1 MPSVRTVV
9 RTLIAALLI
18 AAPLL
23 VAFEVPAVAQVGN
36 PVSGT
41 DQAASHALTL
51 SIDSV
56 SPEWAQPG
64 KRITVHGTVTNNTGS
79 PVSGLQIAIQTESTA
94 AFGNRSAMET
104 YAAGGAVSSAY
115 LATTPVGTP
124 YTLPGTFHSGT
135 KLSWS
140 VSFPASEAGYTQFGV
155 YPLAAVMY
163 NSSLAPIGTDRTLL
177 PYWPGSSSANPVRI
191 SWIWPLVDQPQQG
204 PCPQTLAGTE
214 PAGKGLAT
222 SLQPSGRL
230 GRLLSSGL
238 KLAGQADLTWAVDPA
253 LLSDAATMSA
263 PYKVGGTGGCTGA
276 TGKPASKAAA
286 TWLSTLKTEAAGEPM
301 FITPYADVDVAA
313 LAHAGMTTD
322 LQSAYTL
329 GEKVANQSLERRF
342 GQNGNGTGDGGA
354 PSVAWPAGG
363 TADEGTATA
372 LADTGKINTIVLGT
386 NEEPSATSTVI
397 KTTTGAGTP
406 MRVLLADSGLTDLL
420 GTSTANS
427 SAGAQF
433 ATEQDFLAETAM
445 IVAELPF
452 GQGRSIIVAPPRR
465 WSPSTTEANALL
477 SESSAPW
484 LRPAKLSD
492 VASSTAEPG
501 QLPSNQR
508 SSAEL
513 SSTYMNLAKAVGQS
527 LGTYQNLLYQP
538 NSATTQSLRAAL
550 AATESTAW
558 RGSGNGAGTAAL
570 IGLANFVRESEQ
582 KVQIIA
588 GKKFLLAGAS
598 GDIAVSVRNG
608 LSQAVQVR
616 VHAALSDVGQLS
628 IGTPDTLMTVP
639 GGKTGTVKMPVH
651 ATGIETTTMQLQL
664 VTRNGWP
671 LPQSQVQTLTVQVTR
686 YGRALIILIVAALG
700 VVVLASGARW
710 VRQWLNDTRAGSGGT
725 G

>member
-23 VAFEVPAVAQVGN
+23 VAFEVPAAAQAGN

-41 DQAASHALTL
+41 DQAAPHAFTL

-56 SPEWAQPG
+56 NPDWAQPG
-64 KRITVHGTVTNNTGS
+64 KRITVHGTVTNNTDS
-79 PVSGLQIAIQTESTA
+79 PVAGLQIALQTSQS
-94 AFGNRSAMET
+94 AFVIRSDMEGFASGSGNFS
-104 YAAGGAVSSAY
+104 GAQ
-115 LATTPVGTP
+115 VGTP
-124 YTLPGTFHSGT
+124 YALPRVLHAGST
-135 KLSWS
+135 LSWS
-140 VSFPASEAGYTQFGV
+140 VSFPASDAGYTKFGV
-155 YPLAAVMY
+155 YPLQAVAFGDSQY
-163 NSSLAPIGTDRTLL
+163 GPLATKRTLL
-177 PYWPGSSSANPVRI
+177 PYWPSSSAADPERV

-204 PCPQTLAGTE
+204 PCPQTLTGDTL
-214 PAGKGLAT
+214 GT
-222 SLQPSGRL
+222 SLQPAGRL
-230 GRLLSSGL
+230 GRLLSTGL
-238 KLAGQADLTWAVDPA
+238 EWAGRADLTWAVDPA
-253 LLSDAATMSA
+253 LLTNAATMSA

-276 TGKPASKAAA
+276 TGEPASKAAA

-301 FITPYADVDVAA
+301 FITPYADVDVSA
-313 LAHAGMTTD
+313 LAHAGMTAD

-329 GEKVANQSLERRF
+329 GEKVANQSLQRRF

-354 PSVAWPAGG
+354 PSVAWTAGG
-363 TADEGTATA
+363 TADESTATA
-372 LADTGKINTIVLGT
+372 LAATGKINTVVLGGADT
-386 NEEPSATSTVI
+386 PTTPTVT
-397 KTTTGAGTP
+397 KTTTGVGTP

-420 GTSTANS
+420 GTSTGNS

-433 ATEQDFLAETAM
+433 ATEQNFLAETAM
-445 IVAELPF
+445 IVAEAPF
-452 GQGRSIIVAPPRR
+452 GKNRSIVVAPPRR
-465 WSPSTTEANALL
+465 WSPSTAEANALL
-477 SESSAPW
+477 SESTSVPW
-484 LRPAKLSD
+484 LRPAKLKD
-492 VASSTAEPG
+492 MASSTAEPG
-501 QLPSNQR
+501 QLPGNQH

-513 SSTYMNLAKAVGQS
+513 SSTYMNLAKAVGES
-527 LGTYQNLLYQP
+527 LGTYQDLLYQP
-538 NSATTQSLRAAL
+538 DSATTQSLRAAL

-608 LSQAVQVR
+608 MSQAVQVR
-616 VHAALSDVGQLS
+616 VRAVLPDMGQLS
-628 IGTPDTLMTVP
+628 IGTPDALMTIP

-664 VTRNGWP
+664 VTRNGSP
-671 LPQSQVQTLTVQVTR
+671 LPQSQAQSLTVQVTR
-686 YGRALIILIVAALG
+686 YGRALIILIAAALG